1 MKGIYKIKNLLGICS
16 CKGCL
21 GAADAD
27 ITINGVD
34 KKTGKAKEIKFSVC
48 VNHAL
53 EIASGMKSDKKIKE
67 LEIIDNRK

>member
-34 KKTGKAKEIKFSVC
+34 KNTGKEKEIKFSVC
-48 VNHAL
+48 VKHAI
-53 EIASGMKSDKKIKE
+53 EIASGMKADKKIKE

>member
-27 ITINGVD
+27 ITINGVN
-34 KKTGKAKEIKFSVC
+34 KKTGKANEIKFSVC
-48 VNHAL
+48 IKHAL
-53 EIASGMKSDKKIKE
+53 EIAGGMKSDKKIQE
-67 LEIIDNRK
+67 VEIIDNRK